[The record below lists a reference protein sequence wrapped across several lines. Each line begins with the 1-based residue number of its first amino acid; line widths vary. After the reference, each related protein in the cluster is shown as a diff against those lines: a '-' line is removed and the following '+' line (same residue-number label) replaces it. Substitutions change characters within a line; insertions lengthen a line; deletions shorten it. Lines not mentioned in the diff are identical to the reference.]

1 MQSKFVTA
9 SINAIPSTS
18 SPESRFQPTIETYV
32 RIKPLKMLS
41 SIHILMDSIVNLI
54 EESQKTNKTNLLP
67 KIFKPKSSQSDVFD
81 KVVRKRIINFVKG
94 ESSTVIVY
102 GMPQSGKTYT
112 FIGNQDNPGIVPH
125 AIKLLFSMV
134 KCNTKPSYKVT
145 MKNEIVPLDSLDED
159 SRKKKYV
166 CSNYG
171 NVAIN
176 TCVEAQLYLDHL
188 DASVLMSEDRF
199 WDSEKDLFSVWI
211 SLVKV
216 CPSGYI
222 DTFDTDNIYYDRC
235 SGSTLRVTTYESA
248 EFRNVTTALDAC
260 QLLISAL
267 NRNNYNREVHGIILT
282 IKLLKYPPNYTPK
295 CQESAPV
302 HCSTMTFYD
311 FNSESQ
317 FVTQDAM
324 LANEYNF
331 SEIFNA
337 NMKYIK
343 AFTESNSGSI
353 YNIFSSYTKFLRQE
367 LLSRQSLSFIATINI
382 DALSNMLI
390 LHDLAIL
397 KSWYLNSEERQR
409 NDTLEAAQP
418 ETSKDD
424 EKRTAECIHDLVE
437 SWKSRN
443 P

>member
-1 MQSKFVTA
+1 MEKDKS
-9 SINAIPSTS
+9 AIASTS

-67 KIFKPKSSQSDVFD
+67 RIFKANSSQTDVFD
-81 KVVRKRIINFVKG
+81 KVVCKRIINFVKG
-94 ESSTVIVY
+94 ESSTVIVA
-102 GMPQSGKTYT
+102 GLPNSGKTYT
-112 FIGNQDNPGIVPH
+112 IMGNKDNPGIVPH

-134 KCNTKPSYKVT
+134 KCNTKPYHEVT
-145 MKNEIVPLDSLDED
+145 MSNEIVPLESLNADSE
-159 SRKKKYV
+159 KKEYV
-166 CSNYG
+166 CNCDG
-171 NVAIN
+171 NIAIN
-176 TCVEAQLYLDHL
+176 RGIEAQLYLYHS
-188 DASVLMSEDRF
+188 DASVLTSEDRF
-199 WDSEKDLFSVWI
+199 RDSEKDLFSVWI

-216 CPSGYI
+216 CSTGYI
-222 DTFDTDNIYYDRC
+222 DTFDIDNLYYNRHY
-235 SGSTLRVTTYESA
+235 GTRLRVTKYEFA
-248 EFRNVTTALDAC
+248 EFRHVTTALDAC
-260 QLLISAL
+260 QLLISGL
-267 NRNNYNREVHGIILT
+267 NRENHDHKVHGIIFT
-282 IKLLKYPPNYTPK
+282 IKLLKYPPNYTLE
-295 CQESAPV
+295 CHSTPV
-302 HCSTMTFYD
+302 LWSTMTFYD
-311 FNSESQ
+311 FNYEST
-317 FVTQDAM
+317 FVRDNTM

-331 SEIFNA
+331 SEIFDMH
-337 NMKYIK
+337 MKYIK
-343 AFTESNSGSI
+343 AFVTDESNAESI
-353 YNIFSSYTKFLRQE
+353 HHIFPSYSKFFHQT
-367 LLSRQSLSFIATINI
+367 LLSRQSLSFIATIHF
-382 DALSNMLI
+382 DALSSMPL